1 MSALVYLYGF
11 VPSATTLPAG
21 GLAGIAGTPVELLPL
36 DGFAAATGRP
46 PSADFEPGAL
56 EQHTRDLRW
65 VGLHGL
71 EHEAVVAWFV
81 DHAQILPVPL
91 FTLYSSDVALRASA
105 AERRPVILR
114 LLESFV
120 GLREWDLKVTCPE
133 PDLRAHAAE
142 LSPAVAELD
151 RRMAAATP
159 GTRFLLERK
168 RADLLRAGVADAA
181 RRLANEMLEQVR
193 PAAARVRTLPL
204 ARTPEQPDVVLNAAL
219 LVPAAGELTLRER
232 VAARAAALAPV
243 GVQVAFSGPWA
254 PYRFLDE
261 EAPLA

>member
-11 VPSATTLPAG
+11 VPAATTLPPE
-21 GLAGIAGTPVELLPL
+21 GLTGIAGTTVELLPL
-36 DGFAAATGRP
+36 AGFTAAVSRP
-46 PSADFEPGAL
+46 ASADFEPAAL
-56 EQHTRDLRW
+56 EQRTRDLRW

-81 DHAQILPVPL
+81 DHGEIVPVPL
-91 FTLYSSDVALRASA
+91 FTLYSSDTALADAA
-105 AERRPVILR
+105 AERRPAILR
-114 LLESFV
+114 MLEGFV

-133 PDLRAHAAE
+133 AELRAHAADLAPE
-142 LSPAVAELD
+142 VAELD
-151 RRMAAATP
+151 RRLAASAP

-168 RADLLRAGVADAA
+168 REELVRARVAGAA
-181 RRLANEMLEQVR
+181 RRIANDLLEEIR
-193 PAAARVRTLPL
+193 SAAARVRTLPL

-219 LVPAAGELTLRER
+219 LVRVHDEPALRER
-232 VAARAAALAPV
+232 VTARAGALASL

>member
-1 MSALVYLYGF
+1 MSAPVYLYGF
-11 VPSATTLPAG
+11 VPSAATLPST
-21 GLAGIAGTPVELLPL
+21 GLAGIAGTTVELLWL
-36 DGFAAATGRP
+36 DGFAAAIGRP
-46 PSADFEPGAL
+46 ASEDFEPAAL

-81 DHAQILPVPL
+81 DHAQILPAPL
-91 FTLYSSDVALRASA
+91 FTLYSSDAALRAA
-105 AERRPVILR
+105 AGERRPVILR

-151 RRMAAATP
+151 QRMAAAAP

-168 RADLLRAGVADAA
+168 REDLLRAGVTDAA
-181 RRLANEMLEQVR
+181 RRLAHELLEQVR

-219 LVPAAGELTLRER
+219 LVPADGELALRER
-232 VAARAAALAPV
+232 VAARAAALAPL